1 MPPSLER
8 VLTLPAPFS
17 FFAVLSA
24 VVLVFKSDKL
34 PAVSINGRI
43 VGSLGD
49 DTGASSSTFEAL
61 SRFDKDGTKAAS
73 SRRTRKLNVRDI
85 LLRVLM
91 IDKSQVS
98 NYMSI
103 KFLALILSNI
113 HVE

>member
-1 MPPSLER
+1 
-8 VLTLPAPFS
+8 
-17 FFAVLSA
+17 
-24 VVLVFKSDKL
+24 
-34 PAVSINGRI
+34 
-43 VGSLGD
+43 
-49 DTGASSSTFEAL
+49 
-61 SRFDKDGTKAAS
+61 
-73 SRRTRKLNVRDI
+73 LNVRDI